1 MTSRSDFPPK
11 AGFSELYSGVGVA
24 AQDGGGV
31 GAGLWTE
38 ASQSRWPLK
47 LSKPQI
53 ASLKIRRLAARTRC
67 NGGVVGALHALLLSS
82 TENVDADQELEKEH
96 TPKRGK
102 GKVTSPPQ
110 TLNALQPQVR
120 LVNPVFLLNGTCWKP
135 WEPGGRAGSPS
146 HALTGE
152 PGPGTWHPGASFP
165 IGEVGALPARKGHA
179 VGTAGSG
186 R

>member
-1 MTSRSDFPPK
+1 MGVEWEASRS
-11 AGFSELYSGVGVA
+11 
-24 AQDGGGV
+24 Q
-31 GAGLWTE
+31 
-38 ASQSRWPLK
+38 WPLK
-47 LSKPQI
+47 LSKPEI
-53 ASLKIRRLAARTRC
+53 TPLKIRRLAARTRC
-67 NGGVVGALHALLLSS
+67 NLVVVSALHASLLSS
-82 TENVDADQELEKEH
+82 AKNEDADQELEKKH

-120 LVNPVFLLNGTCWKP
+120 LVDPIFLLNGTCWKP
-135 WEPGGRAGSPS
+135 WEPDRRAGSPS

-152 PGPGTWHPGASFP
+152 PGPGTWHPGASFLV
-165 IGEVGALPARKGHA
+165 GEVGALPARKGHA